1 MKYLKNKMK
10 LSTKVRKALGR
21 YPYIEEYLDMG
32 IINNRALAR
41 TIQDYLDEEVNI
53 QSIVSAIRRFPVYG
67 VKSGQEKL
75 LTILANSEV
84 NLRFDSATVTLN
96 INEHSLEEIDAL
108 HTYLEGKRYMLLQ
121 GMQTLTI
128 VTEERESK
136 KLGEKLG
143 ITGADFKKKLATV
156 IVTSPIEIVTTS
168 GVIAHLATLL
178 AMDGI
183 NVVEMMSS
191 QTETSFIV
199 DEREAL
205 KAVEVIRKEIKRAR
219 KN

>member
-10 LSTKVRKALGR
+10 LSTKARKALGR

-96 INEHSLEEIDAL
+96 INEHSLEEIDSL

>member
-67 VKSGQEKL
+67 VKSEQEKL

-96 INEHSLEEIDAL
+96 INEQSLEEIDAL

-136 KLGEKLG
+136 KLGEKLR

-178 AMDGI
+178 AMAGI